1 MSRNYYLTLLFAVAL
16 TCLAGCNGPS
26 DGVATNAADGAD
38 QSANAPKVK
47 VETSSGEFIITL
59 QPDKAPKTV
68 AQFIENVNNGVYNN
82 SIVHNVV
89 QGYNIMIGGVKSSTD
104 YPEAKEI
111 PNEATPDN
119 SNKQWTVA
127 MLHDLDKV
135 ESDSVEFIINMKD
148 NVELDAQQ
156 GGAESPDTCGYCV
169 FGIVTDGFKTLE
181 SINATPTMEKGEF
194 EYAPVQDITIT
205 KMSVL

>member
-1 MSRNYYLTLLFAVAL
+1 MLLFAVVLA
-16 TCLAGCNGPS
+16 CLAGCNGPS
-26 DGVATNAADGAD
+26 NEAANQAADSSD
-38 QSANAPKVK
+38 QSTNAPKVK

-68 AQFIENVNNGVYNN
+68 AQFIENVNSGVYNN
-82 SIVHNVV
+82 SIVHNVIKE
-89 QGYNIMIGGVKSSTD
+89 YYIMIGGIKPETG
-104 YPEAKEI
+104 YPEAYEI

-135 ESDSVEFIINMKD
+135 ESDSIEFIVNMKD
-148 NVELDAQQ
+148 NMELDAQQ
-156 GGAESPDTCGYCV
+156 GGESSPDTCGYCV

-181 SINATPTMEKGEF
+181 SINTTSTMEKGEF